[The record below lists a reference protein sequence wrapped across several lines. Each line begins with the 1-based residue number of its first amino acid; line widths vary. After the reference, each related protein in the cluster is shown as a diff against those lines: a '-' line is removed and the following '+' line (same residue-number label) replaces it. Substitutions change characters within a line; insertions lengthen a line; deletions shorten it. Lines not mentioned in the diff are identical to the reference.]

1 MQVSWHGLEHYVYS
15 LFQAIVTWLL
25 QAIQHPNIIQVMA
38 SLIHHGQLM
47 IIMLLVDGDNLHDI
61 VFGGKHQVVCSI
73 SSKVGVTK
81 SCNVLCI
88 SYR

>member
-1 MQVSWHGLEHYVYS
+1 MYTLCFKLLLLGYS
-15 LFQAIVTWLL
+15 RQ
-25 QAIQHPNIIQVMA
+25 IQHPNIIQVMA

-47 IIMLLVDGDNLHDI
+47 IIMPLVDGDNLHDI

-88 SYR
+88 SYS